1 MCDDRAATSLATRRL
16 QDGSDVAV
24 TIDGEDLVALPPTG
38 SSIVEHAELDG
49 ADACRFPF
57 FPHLGERTS
66 TPRDVPRTSFVGT
79 VVATNNPL
87 TRA

>member
-38 SSIVEHAELDG
+38 SSIIEHAVLDG
-49 ADACRFPF
+49 ADECRFPF
-57 FPHLGERTS
+57 LPHLGERTS
-66 TPRDVPRTSFVGT
+66 TPARCPPTSFGGT
-79 VVATNNPL
+79 VLATNNPL